1 MKRAESSEPSCGSV
15 KRHRSMTEHNSRQG
29 GISDSGL
36 KDHRAEGPEPSC
48 VSMKSSNSI
57 FRPPNLRP
65 GGTGIDPRLK
75 DHRAESPE
83 PSCVSMK
90 SSNSIFRP
98 PDLSTGGTGIDPS
111 LQISRAESPEPSY
124 VSMKSSNSIFRP
136 PDLSTGGTG
145 IDPRL
150 QKYRAE
156 SPEPSCVS
164 MKSSNSMFSPPDLTT
179 GGTGID
185 PRWRRN
191 DRDDALQRIIERHK
205 SSMKKKYECLF
216 EGIKTQENETLLNR
230 IYTQLYIVEGKSER
244 VNEEHEVLQ
253 IEKTF
258 RKIQD
263 TTISYLD
270 IFKPVEDP
278 KGEME
283 EQSIRG
289 VMANTARE
297 KERREDEE
305 PKQLRTVLTKG
316 IAGIGKTVTVQKFI
330 LDWAEGKDNQDV
342 DFMFV
347 LPFRELNLIK
357 DDQFSLR
364 KLLSDFHPELKD
376 LDPKKYDSYKVVF
389 IFDGLDESRIPLSFS
404 QCEKISDITMTSS
417 VGMLMTN
424 LIRGDLLPSAHIWI
438 TTRPAAA
445 SQIPPQYINRV
456 TEIQGF
462 NDPQKEEYFRKR
474 ISDQDQA
481 KRIISHIKKARSLHI
496 MCHIPVFCWISATV
510 LQQMINQSKTEMPKT
525 LTEMYTHFL
534 LTQINM
540 KNEKHE
546 RNVKSDPV
554 KLLESNR
561 EMILKLAKLAF
572 KQLMKGNVMFYEEDL
587 RECGIDV
594 NEASVYSGICTEIF
608 KEESVVCQ
616 RKVYC
621 FVHLSFQEFLA
632 AFYMIYFYMKN
643 NMEELWFFLQYD
655 GSSDSLLKEL
665 LRGAVRKALESENG
679 HLDFFLRF
687 LLGISLE
694 SNQKLLQGL
703 LMHTESSSESI
714 SETVQH
720 IKQLI
725 KTKDLPTERSINLF
739 LCLTE
744 VNDQSFSREIQEF
757 LKSQK
762 NTGTKLSAAHCSAIA
777 YMLQFS
783 DEVLDELGPKRFN
796 TSVEGYR
803 RLVPAVS
810 ICRKALLTGCN
821 LEMSHC
827 ETICSALTSA
837 DSSLQELDLSNNNL
851 QDSVELLSVG
861 LTSSNCKLQILR
873 LSGCSLGEAA
883 CENLKSALLSENS
896 SLKELDL
903 SNNDLQDSG
912 VEQLCAGLMSS
923 HCKLQ
928 ILRLSGCSLGEA
940 ACENLKSALSENSS
954 LKELDLSNNDLQDS
968 GVEQLC
974 AGLKSRW
981 RRNDRDDALQRIIEK
996 HKSSMKNKYERLFDG
1011 IKTQE
1016 NETLLNR
1023 IYTQLY
1029 IVEGESE
1036 GVNEEHEV
1044 LQMEKTFRKQ
1054 SEDTPISYLDIFKP
1068 VEDPKGEME
1077 EQNNRGVMANTAR
1090 EKERREDEEPKQLR
1104 TVLTKGVAGIGKTVT
1119 VQKFILDWAE
1129 GKANQDVDFMF
1140 VLPFR
1145 ELNLIK
1151 DDQFSLHKLLSD
1163 FHPELKDLDPKKYDS
1178 YKVVFIFDGLDESR
1192 IPLSF
1197 SQCEKISD
1205 ITMTSSV
1212 GMLMTNLIRG
1222 DLLPSAHI
1230 WITTRPAAASQIP
1243 PQYIN
1248 RVTEIQGFSD
1258 PQKEEYFRKRISDED
1273 QAKRII
1279 SHIKKARSLHIMCH
1293 IPVFCWISATVLQQ
1307 MINQSKTEMP
1317 KTLTEMYTHF
1327 LLTQINMKN
1336 EKYEGNVKSDPVK
1349 LLESNREMILKL
1361 AKLAFK
1367 QLMKGNV
1374 MFYEEDLRECG
1385 IDVNEA
1391 SVYSGICT
1399 EIFKEES
1406 VLYQMKVYCFVHLS
1420 FQEFLAAFYVFHCCV
1435 SKNMEELLVFL
1446 QYDDAGSD
1454 DGTMEVY
1461 QLGFNASSDSDIFDD
1476 YQSDSDDSSSDT
1488 EDAACF
1494 DPEFPDLLHHL
1505 SSSLMALLRGA
1516 VRKALESENGH
1527 LDLFLRFL
1535 LGILLESN
1543 QKLLQGLLMHTESS
1557 SETISKTVQH
1567 IKQLIKTKDLPTE
1580 RSINLFLCLTE
1591 VNDQSLSRE
1600 IQEYL
1605 KSQKNTGAKL
1615 SAAHCSAI
1623 AYMLQFSD
1631 EVLDELGPKRFNTSV
1646 EGYRRLVPAVSNCR
1660 KALLTGC
1667 NLKMSHCETVCS
1679 ALTSADS
1686 SLQELDLSNNN
1697 LQDSVELL
1705 SVGLT
1710 SSNCKL
1716 QILRLSGCSLGEAA
1730 CENLKSALLS
1740 ENSSLKELDL
1750 SNNDLQDS
1758 GVEQL
1763 CVGLKSSHCKLQ
1775 ILRLSLCKL
1784 GEEACENLKSALLSE
1799 NSSLKELDLSNN
1811 DLQDS
1816 GVEQLCAGLK
1826 SSHCKLQILRLS
1838 GCMITQVGCCSLA
1851 SALSSNRSHLNEL
1864 DLIYNHPGEDSP
1876 GMKQL
1881 SSRRDDPQCALKTLR
1896 LEHGG
1901 EMRIKPG
1908 LKKYSFELTLDPN
1921 TALTQLSFSNGN
1933 RNVKNFCKPQP
1944 CSNPDHPERFDCW
1957 GQVLSRECVTGRC
1970 YWEAERIEGEIEV
1983 ALTYKSIKRKG
1994 NSVHTRFGL
2003 NEKSWVLFC
2012 SEGHWISHKNIAT
2025 GIPSPPSPSKR
2036 IGVYV
2041 DCPAGTLSFYRVSD
2055 DQTLTHL
2062 HTFSTT
2068 FTEPLYAGFTLYNY
2082 ATLHVCEMK

>member
-1 MKRAESSEPSCGSV
+1 
-15 KRHRSMTEHNSRQG
+15 
-29 GISDSGL
+29 
-36 KDHRAEGPEPSC
+36 
-48 VSMKSSNSI
+48 MKSSNSI

-75 DHRAESPE
+75 DHRAESPEPSCVSMKSSNSIFRPPDLSTGGTGIDPSLQISRAEGPE

-912 VEQLCAGLMSS
+912 VEQLC
-923 HCKLQ
+923 
-928 ILRLSGCSLGEA
+928 
-940 ACENLKSALSENSS
+940 
-954 LKELDLSNNDLQDS
+954 
-968 GVEQLC
+968 
-974 AGLKSRW
+974 
-981 RRNDRDDALQRIIEK
+981 
-996 HKSSMKNKYERLFDG
+996 
-1011 IKTQE
+1011 
-1016 NETLLNR
+1016 
-1023 IYTQLY
+1023 
-1029 IVEGESE
+1029 
-1036 GVNEEHEV
+1036 
-1044 LQMEKTFRKQ
+1044 
-1054 SEDTPISYLDIFKP
+1054 
-1068 VEDPKGEME
+1068 
-1077 EQNNRGVMANTAR
+1077 
-1090 EKERREDEEPKQLR
+1090 
-1104 TVLTKGVAGIGKTVT
+1104 
-1119 VQKFILDWAE
+1119 
-1129 GKANQDVDFMF
+1129 
-1140 VLPFR
+1140 
-1145 ELNLIK
+1145 
-1151 DDQFSLHKLLSD
+1151 
-1163 FHPELKDLDPKKYDS
+1163 
-1178 YKVVFIFDGLDESR
+1178 
-1192 IPLSF
+1192 
-1197 SQCEKISD
+1197 
-1205 ITMTSSV
+1205 
-1212 GMLMTNLIRG
+1212 
-1222 DLLPSAHI
+1222 
-1230 WITTRPAAASQIP
+1230 
-1243 PQYIN
+1243 
-1248 RVTEIQGFSD
+1248 
-1258 PQKEEYFRKRISDED
+1258 
-1273 QAKRII
+1273 
-1279 SHIKKARSLHIMCH
+1279 
-1293 IPVFCWISATVLQQ
+1293 
-1307 MINQSKTEMP
+1307 
-1317 KTLTEMYTHF
+1317 
-1327 LLTQINMKN
+1327 
-1336 EKYEGNVKSDPVK
+1336 
-1349 LLESNREMILKL
+1349 
-1361 AKLAFK
+1361 
-1367 QLMKGNV
+1367 
-1374 MFYEEDLRECG
+1374 
-1385 IDVNEA
+1385 
-1391 SVYSGICT
+1391 
-1399 EIFKEES
+1399 
-1406 VLYQMKVYCFVHLS
+1406 
-1420 FQEFLAAFYVFHCCV
+1420 
-1435 SKNMEELLVFL
+1435 
-1446 QYDDAGSD
+1446 
-1454 DGTMEVY
+1454 
-1461 QLGFNASSDSDIFDD
+1461 
-1476 YQSDSDDSSSDT
+1476 
-1488 EDAACF
+1488 
-1494 DPEFPDLLHHL
+1494 
-1505 SSSLMALLRGA
+1505 
-1516 VRKALESENGH
+1516 
-1527 LDLFLRFL
+1527 
-1535 LGILLESN
+1535 
-1543 QKLLQGLLMHTESS
+1543 
-1557 SETISKTVQH
+1557 
-1567 IKQLIKTKDLPTE
+1567 
-1580 RSINLFLCLTE
+1580 
-1591 VNDQSLSRE
+1591 
-1600 IQEYL
+1600 
-1605 KSQKNTGAKL
+1605 
-1615 SAAHCSAI
+1615 
-1623 AYMLQFSD
+1623 
-1631 EVLDELGPKRFNTSV
+1631 
-1646 EGYRRLVPAVSNCR
+1646 
-1660 KALLTGC
+1660 
-1667 NLKMSHCETVCS
+1667 
-1679 ALTSADS
+1679 
-1686 SLQELDLSNNN
+1686 
-1697 LQDSVELL
+1697 
-1705 SVGLT
+1705 
-1710 SSNCKL
+1710 
-1716 QILRLSGCSLGEAA
+1716 
-1730 CENLKSALLS
+1730 
-1740 ENSSLKELDL
+1740 
-1750 SNNDLQDS
+1750 
-1758 GVEQL
+1758 
-1763 CVGLKSSHCKLQ
+1763 VGLKSSHCKLQ